1 MSIAMKAMITIGT
14 LVAGLVVAI
23 GLTAVVFGWYWAA
36 MGWLIAFV
44 VLLLLAAILPVIT
57 GPLRSHPNPA
67 RTYDDAIDRFR
78 KVTSRP
84 EAPIHARC
92 VPQLMVHGAPTEKVF
107 VLLHGLSNCPY
118 SFHEWAPQLH
128 AAGHSVL
135 VPRMPYNGHADN
147 GTDAL
152 RFTTAREL
160 AAFSDQCIDIASAL
174 GREVIVLGI
183 SGGGILTGWIA
194 QNRPE
199 VRRAVLVA
207 PAFGLAEF
215 GIWSNAFLLR
225 LALLLPNMSIWKDP
239 IMRGRGASRPHSYKR
254 QSSHATGEFLR
265 LGLAVRRQ
273 ARKVRPAAGSIVV
286 VTNGADDSVDHY
298 VTFETAEIW
307 ERDGADVLRY
317 QFDAEA
323 SLPHEMIDPTEPGAI
338 PALVYPTL
346 TALAETGKPP
356 EAYLPL
362 VVTRVAGDRAAGI
375 RPSAVA

>member
-1 MSIAMKAMITIGT
+1 MAATAM
-14 LVAGLVVAI
+14 VV
-23 GLTAVVFGWYWAA
+23 GWYYAVL
-36 MGWLIAFV
+36 GWLLAFV
-44 VLLLLAAILPVIT
+44 VLLLLAAVLPVMT
-57 GPLRSHPNPA
+57 GSLRSKPNPPLN
-67 RTYDDAIDRFR
+67 YDDALVRFR
-78 KVTSRP
+78 QMTSHP
-84 EAPIHARC
+84 EAPIHERC
-92 VPQLMVHGAPTEKVF
+92 VPQLMVHGAPTDKVF

-118 SFHEWAPQLH
+118 SFHQWAPQLY
-128 AAGHSVL
+128 AAGHTVL
-135 VPRMPYNGHADN
+135 LPRIPYNGHADST
-147 GTDAL
+147 TDAL

-160 AAFSDQCIDIASAL
+160 AAFCDSCIDIASAL

-239 IMRGRGASRPHSYKR
+239 ILRARAASRPHSYKR
-254 QSSHATGEFLR
+254 QSSHGMGEFLR

-273 ARKVRPAAGSIVV
+273 ARMAKPAAGSIVI

-307 ERDGADVLRY
+307 ERDRADVLRY
-317 QFDAEA
+317 QFDKDAN
-323 SLPHEMIDPTEPGAI
+323 LPHEMIDPTEPGAL
-338 PALVYPTL
+338 PSLVYLTL
-346 TALAETGKPP
+346 TVLAETGHPP
-356 EAYLPL
+356 EVYLPP
-362 VVTRVAGDRAAGI
+362 VVPATVA
-375 RPSAVA
+375 

>member
-1 MSIAMKAMITIGT
+1 MSIAMKALVTIGMM
-14 LVAGLVVAI
+14 LVVLFLAVAA
-23 GLTAVVFGWYWAA
+23 TAVVLGWYYAGL
-36 MGWLIAFV
+36 GWLLAF
-44 VLLLLAAILPVIT
+44 VLLLLAAAVLPVMT
-57 GPLRSHPNPA
+57 GKLGSKPNPA
-67 RTYDDAIDRFR
+67 RSYDEALTRFR
-78 KVTSRP
+78 AMTARP
-84 EAPIHARC
+84 EAPIHERC
-92 VPQLMVHGAPTEKVF
+92 VPQLMVHGAPTEKVY

-118 SFHEWAPQLH
+118 SFHQWAPELH

-135 VPRMPYNGHADN
+135 IPRLPHNGHADN
-147 GTDAL
+147 TTDAL

-160 AAFSDQCIDIASAL
+160 AKFCDSCIDIASAL
-174 GREVIVLGI
+174 GHEVIVVGI

-239 IMRGRGASRPHSYKR
+239 ILRYRSPSRPHSYKR
-254 QSSHATGEFLR
+254 QSSHGTGEFLR

-273 ARKVRPAAGSIVV
+273 ARKDKPAAGSIVI

-298 VTFETAEIW
+298 MTFETAEIW

-317 QFDAEA
+317 QFDKAA
-323 SLPHEMIDPTEPGAI
+323 NLPHEMIDPTEPGAL

-356 EAYLPL
+356 EVYLPT
-362 VVTRVAGDRAAGI
+362 VAAG
-375 RPSAVA
+375 PAA